1 MRKTATIGLL
11 AGVIGLGLA
20 GAAVAQ
26 HRPGGHHGARGEGGF
41 AAGEAFA
48 RADANNDG
56 RVTLDEGRSWLQARF
71 VEADADRDG
80 GVTIDELVAFMQARR
95 PAGRPAASDE
105 MQTRMREGLTRGFRF
120 VDANG
125 DGRVSMAEL
134 TPVAEAMFRAAD
146 RNADGA
152 LTREEVRP
160 QRGGMRGHHQ
170 GGGQAPAQ
178 AAPPAAPSR

>member
-11 AGVIGLGLA
+11 AGIIGLGLA
-20 GAAVAQ
+20 GAALAQ
-26 HRPGGHHGARGEGGF
+26 QGPGGHRGPRGEGGF
-41 AAGEAFA
+41 ATGEAFA

-56 RVTLDEGRSWLQARF
+56 RVTLDEGRAWLQARF
-71 VEADADRDG
+71 AEADADRDG
-80 GVTIDELVAFMQARR
+80 SVTIDELVVFMQARR
-95 PAGRPAASDE
+95 PAGRPAPNE
-105 MQTRMREGLTRGFRF
+105 QMQARMREGISRAFRF

-125 DGRVSMAEL
+125 DGKVTMAEL

-160 QRGGMRGHHQ
+160 QHGGPRGPRP
-170 GGGQAPAQ
+170 GGQAPAE
-178 AAPPAAPSR
+178 AAPPAR

>member
-11 AGVIGLGLA
+11 AGIIGLGLA
-20 GAAVAQ
+20 GAAIAQ
-26 HRPGGHHGARGEGGF
+26 QRPGGHHGPRGEGGF

-56 RVTLDEGRSWLQARF
+56 RVTLDEGRVWLQARF
-71 VEADADRDG
+71 AEADADRDG
-80 GVTIDELVAFMQARR
+80 GVSLDEMVAFMQARR
-95 PAGRPAASDE
+95 PAGRPAPNE
-105 MQTRMREGLTRGFRF
+105 QMQARMREGLARGFRF

-125 DGRVSMAEL
+125 DGKVTMAEL

-152 LTREEVRP
+152 LTREEAQPR
-160 QRGGMRGHHQ
+160 RGGQAGHRH
-170 GGGQAPAQ
+170 GGGQAPAE
-178 AAPPAAPSR
+178 AAPPAR

>member
-1 MRKTATIGLL
+1 MRKSATIGLL

-26 HRPGGHHGARGEGGF
+26 RGPGHHGPRGEGGF

-56 RVTLDEGRSWLQARF
+56 RVTLDEGRGWLQARF
-71 VEADADRDG
+71 AEADADRDG

-95 PAGRPAASDE
+95 AAGRPAPSE
-105 MQTRMREGLTRGFRF
+105 ERQVRMRDGLSRGFRF

-125 DGRVSMAEL
+125 DGKVSMTEL

-152 LTREEVRP
+152 LARDEIRP
-160 QRGGMRGHHQ
+160 QRGGRGPRQ
-170 GGGQAPAQ
+170 GGPAPAE
-178 AAPPAAPSR
+178 APPPAR

>member
-26 HRPGGHHGARGEGGF
+26 HRPGGHHGPRGEGGF

-56 RVTLDEGRSWLQARF
+56 RVTLDEGRTWLQARF
-71 VEADADRDG
+71 AEADANRDG
-80 GVTIDELVAFMQARR
+80 GVTIEELVTFMQARR
-95 PAGRPAASDE
+95 PAGRPAPTDE
-105 MQTRMREGLTRGFRF
+105 MQARMREHMSRGFRF

-125 DGRVSMAEL
+125 DGKVSMAEL

-152 LTREEVRP
+152 LSREEAQPR
-160 QRGGMRGHHQ
+160 RGGMGGHRH
-170 GGGQAPAQ
+170 GGGPTPAE
-178 AAPPAAPSR
+178 AAPPAR

>member
-26 HRPGGHHGARGEGGF
+26 HRHGGPRGEGGF

-56 RVTLDEGRSWLQARF
+56 RVTIDEGRSWLQARF
-71 VEADADRDG
+71 AEADADRDG
-80 GVTIDELVAFMQARR
+80 GVTIDELVAFMQTRR
-95 PAGRPAASDE
+95 AAGRPAPSEE
-105 MQTRMREGLTRGFRF
+105 MQVRIREGLSRGFRF

-125 DGRVSMAEL
+125 DGKVSLAEL

-146 RNADGA
+146 RNGDGA
-152 LTREEVRP
+152 LARDEVQPRRGPRAPRP
-160 QRGGMRGHHQ
+160 G
-170 GGGQAPAQ
+170 PE
-178 AAPPAAPSR
+178 AAPPAR

>member
-11 AGVIGLGLA
+11 AGIIGIGLA
-20 GAAVAQ
+20 GAALAQ
-26 HRPGGHHGARGEGGF
+26 QRPGGHHGPRGEGGF

-56 RVTLDEGRSWLQARF
+56 RVTLDEGRTWLQARF
-71 VEADADRDG
+71 AEADADRDG
-80 GVTIDELVAFMQARR
+80 GVSLDEVVAFMQARR
-95 PAGRPAASDE
+95 PAGRPAPDE
-105 MQTRMREGLTRGFRF
+105 QMQARMREGMSRGFRF

-125 DGRVSMAEL
+125 DGKITMAEL

-152 LTREEVRP
+152 LTREEARP
-160 QRGGMRGHHQ
+160 QRGGMHSQRH
-170 GGGQAPAQ
+170 GGGRPPAEM
-178 AAPPAAPSR
+178 APPAR